1 MSYFTNKS
9 KYKFEIIDTPTNV
22 SVTPSFENC
31 VISKERVSNELFHV
45 LKLSG
50 ELTFYGTDHDYLQ
63 SRIDETAV
71 FMNVYEKAAGVWLF
85 IGKFKLFIKGK
96 YNDEGRITITEVDA
110 AAENVFSKLLEFY
123 EQDIAFENVL
133 DPEILKMKQFRLT
146 VDEEEDFR
154 NAQMLV
160 KDLNKSIS
168 LNSIIDYLDKSP
180 LIQKSMTRLIEKHT
194 KS

>member
-31 VISKERVSNELFHV
+31 VISKERVSNEIFHV

-63 SRIDETAV
+63 NRIDETAV
-71 FMNVYEKAAGVWLF
+71 FLNVYEKAADIWVF

-96 YNDEGRITITEVDA
+96 YNDEGRMTIAEVDA
-110 AAENVFSKLLEFY
+110 EAENVLSKLLEFY
-123 EQDIAFENVL
+123 DQDIAFENTF
-133 DPEILKMKQFRLT
+133 PAKILKIPPSFDMKFRFKL
-146 VDEEEDFR
+146 FG
-154 NAQMLV
+154 
-160 KDLNKSIS
+160 
-168 LNSIIDYLDKSP
+168 
-180 LIQKSMTRLIEKHT
+180 
-194 KS
+194 